1 MDDIVPGS
9 TLRADPT
16 SRGDSDGDPIHKI
29 GIIGAGQMGSGIA
42 HVIALSG
49 YDVSLHD
56 IAKDKVDAA
65 IGTIDRN
72 LARQVASGKIS
83 EDDKRKALARITYAE
98 TMGKLGDADLVI
110 EAATEDETV
119 KRKIFVAL
127 CPFLKP
133 NAIVS
138 TNTSS
143 ISITRLAAATDRP
156 ERFIGLH
163 FMNPAPVM
171 ELVEMIRGIAT
182 EDGTFGRT
190 RDFVESLGKTVAV
203 SEDFPAFMVNRILLP
218 MINEAVYTLYEGV
231 GTVDAIDTAMR
242 LGAHHPMGP
251 LQLADFI
258 GLDTCLSIMQVLY
271 EGLADSKY
279 RPCPLLV
286 KYVEAGWL
294 GRKAKRG
301 FYDYRGEKP
310 MPTR

>member
-72 LARQVASGKIS
+72 LARQVSSGKIS